1 MRTKDEILDNA
12 RNDITSPQYGDTAS
26 LWLEVRKIE
35 VLIDIRDILS
45 YWIKRISINIETI
58 ADKD

>member
-1 MRTKDEILDNA
+1 MRTKQEILDQT
-12 RNDITSPQYGDTAS
+12 RNHILSPEYGDTAG

-45 YWIKRISINIETI
+45 YWTKRISINIETI